1 MKKNRDKEEDIEN
14 IYDKDNEEL
23 EKNTGMTTGG
33 LEDGVLLLP
42 TPIPDRPSV
51 PKKEQAFKLP
61 DILTDLHKN
70 IAGGQK
76 MLSKLSQPAVDRVDM
91 TLKSILLVLCK
102 IYETL
107 EANKEK

>member
-1 MKKNRDKEEDIEN
+1 MKKNRDEDTEN
-14 IYDKDNEEL
+14 IYDKDNEEI
-23 EKNTGMTTGG
+23 EQKERMRGTTGG
-33 LEDGVLLLP
+33 LQNGVVLLP
-42 TPIPDRPSV
+42 TSIPDRPSI

-61 DILTDLHKN
+61 DVLIDMHKN